1 MVQARASLNTK
12 IRKITSSKE
21 FHKNLFVFLVLLL
34 PTIGFLVFWLYIH
47 LDSFV
52 LSFRTDPDITLFDDP
67 QGVLQDFTFDNYVR
81 IFKEFFYS
89 GGTLGRATL
98 NTLIYFFSGLFIS
111 LPISILFSYFIYK
124 KIRGYKFFRVITY
137 LPTIITSTVLIALF
151 IQMFS
156 IGGPFHHLE
165 IQNGTAAAGGYKP
178 FFLRNSHIAMFTL
191 VFYAISFSFGG
202 NIVVLSGAMNSIDKQ
217 ILEAGELDGCNWVRE
232 LFSIILPT
240 IWPTISTM
248 ILLSFTG
255 MFGASGPLLAF
266 YPTLK
271 NSINV
276 DMVTTL
282 NFEMYRYVLGT
293 DLGRP
298 QDLCF
303 ASTIGMVLSLLTI
316 PIVFIV
322 KKFTMDR
329 E

>member
-1 MVQARASLNTK
+1 MVQARVSLQTK
-12 IRKITSSKE
+12 IRKVTSSKE

-34 PTIGFLVFWLYIH
+34 PTIGFLIFWFYVH

-52 LSFRTDPDITLFDDP
+52 LSFRKDPSITLFDDP
-67 QGVLQDFTFDNYVR
+67 QGVLEDFTLDNYVK
-81 IFKEFFYS
+81 IFREFFDKNGS
-89 GGTLGRATL
+89 LGRATL
-98 NTLIYFFSGLFIS
+98 NTLIYFFSGLLIS
-111 LPISILFSYFIYK
+111 LPLSILFSYFIYK

-137 LPTIITSTVLIALF
+137 LPTIITSSVLIALF

-156 IGGPFHHLE
+156 IGGPFHYIKL
-165 IQNGTAAAGGYKP
+165 QQSGGSVVGYKP
-178 FFLRNSHIAMFTL
+178 FFLQNSHIAMFTL
-191 VFYAISFSFGG
+191 VFYSISFSFGG
-202 NIVVLSGAMNSIDKQ
+202 NIVVLCGAMNSIDKQ

-266 YPTLK
+266 YPTL
-271 NSINV
+271 NNQINV
-276 DMVTTL
+276 DAVTTL
-282 NFEMYRYVLGT
+282 NFEMYRYVVGN
-293 DLGRP
+293 LGRA

-303 ASTIGMVLSLLTI
+303 ASTIGMVLSLMTI

>member
-1 MVQARASLNTK
+1 MVQARVSLRTK
-12 IRKITSSKE
+12 ARKITSDKE

-34 PTIGFLVFWLYIH
+34 PTLGFLVFWLYVR

-52 LSFRTDPDITLFDDP
+52 LSFRTDPSITLFDDP
-67 QGVLQDFTFDNYVR
+67 QAVFADFSFDNYIQVFR
-81 IFKEFFYS
+81 EFTDPNGS
-89 GGTLGRATL
+89 LWVAL
-98 NTLIYFFSGLFIS
+98 KNTLIYFFSGLLIS
-111 LPISILFSYFIYK
+111 LPISIFFSYFIYK

-137 LPTIITSTVLIALF
+137 LPTIITSSVLIALF

-156 IGGPFHHLE
+156 LGGPFHYIE
-165 IQNGTAAAGGYKP
+165 IQTGESGGIGYKP
-178 FFLRNSHIAMFTL
+178 FFLENSDIAMFTM

-202 NIVVLSGAMNSIDKQ
+202 NIVVLCGAMNSIDKQ

-255 MFGASGPLLAF
+255 ILGASGPLLAF
-266 YPTLK
+266 YPTMN
-271 NSINV
+271 NSIDVNAI
-276 DMVTTL
+276 TTL
-282 NFEMYRYVLGT
+282 NFEMYRYVVGN
-293 DLGRP
+293 LGRG

-303 ASTIGMVLSLLTI
+303 ASAIGMVLSVLTV
-316 PIVFIV
+316 PVVFIV
-322 KKFTMDR
+322 KRFTMDR

>member
-1 MVQARASLNTK
+1 MVHSRVSLETK
-12 IRKITSSKE
+12 FRKVTSSKE

-34 PTIGFLVFWLYIH
+34 PTIGFLVFWLYVH

-52 LSFRTDPDITLFDDP
+52 LSFRTNPDITIFDDP
-67 QGVLQDFTFDNYVR
+67 QGVIQDFTFDNYIKIYR
-81 IFKEFFYS
+81 ELFSENGSLWK
-89 GGTLGRATL
+89 ATI
-98 NTLIYFFSGLFIS
+98 NTLIYFFSGLVIS

-137 LPTIITSTVLIALF
+137 LPTIITSSVLIALF

-156 IGGPFHHLE
+156 IGGPFHYIE
-165 IQNGTAAAGGYKP
+165 MQQTGGNLVGYQP
-178 FFLRNSHIAMFTL
+178 FFLKNSHIAMFTL
-191 VFYAISFSFGG
+191 VFYSISFSFGG

-255 MFGASGPLLAF
+255 IFGASGPLLAF
-266 YPTLK
+266 YPTL
-271 NSINV
+271 NNQIDINA
-276 DMVTTL
+276 VTTL
-282 NFEMYRYVLGT
+282 NFEMYRYVVGN
-293 DLGRP
+293 LGRA

-303 ASTIGMVLSLLTI
+303 ASAIGMVLSLLTI

>member
-1 MVQARASLNTK
+1 MVQSRVSLQTK
-12 IRKITSSKE
+12 IRKVTSSKE
-21 FHKNLFVFLVLLL
+21 FHKNIFVFLVLLL
-34 PTIGFLVFWLYIH
+34 PTIGFLVFWLYVH

-52 LSFRTDPDITLFDDP
+52 LSFRKDPSITLFDDP
-67 QGVLQDFTFDNYVR
+67 QGVMEDFTLDNYVKV
-81 IFKEFFYS
+81 FKEFFYENGS
-89 GGTLGRATL
+89 LGRATI
-98 NTLIYFFSGLFIS
+98 NTLIYFFAGLLIS

-137 LPTIITSTVLIALF
+137 LPTIITSSVLIALF

-156 IGGPFHHLE
+156 MGGPFHYLK
-165 IQNGTAAAGGYKP
+165 IQQGEEAAIGYAP
-178 FFLRNSHIAMFTL
+178 FFLKNSHIAMFTL
-191 VFYAISFSFGG
+191 VFYSISFSFGG
-202 NIVVLSGAMNSIDKQ
+202 NIVVLNGAMNSIDKQ

-266 YPTLK
+266 YPTL
-271 NSINV
+271 NNQIDVNQ
-276 DMVTTL
+276 VTTL
-282 NFEMYRYVLGT
+282 NFEMYRYVVGN
-293 DLGRP
+293 LGRT

-303 ASTIGMVLSLLTI
+303 ASAIGMVLSLLTI

>member
-1 MVQARASLNTK
+1 MVHSRVSLETK
-12 IRKITSSKE
+12 FRKVTSSKE

-34 PTIGFLVFWLYIH
+34 PTIGFLVFWLYVH

-52 LSFRTDPDITLFDDP
+52 LSFRTNPDITIFDDP
-67 QGVLQDFTFDNYVR
+67 QGVIQDFTFDNYIKIYR
-81 IFKEFFYS
+81 ELFSENGSLWK
-89 GGTLGRATL
+89 ATI
-98 NTLIYFFSGLFIS
+98 NTLIYFFSGLVIS

-137 LPTIITSTVLIALF
+137 LPTIITSSVLIALF

-156 IGGPFHHLE
+156 IGGPFHYIE
-165 IQNGTAAAGGYKP
+165 MQKSGGNLVGYQP
-178 FFLRNSHIAMFTL
+178 FFLKNSHIAMFTL
-191 VFYAISFSFGG
+191 VFYSISFSFGG

-255 MFGASGPLLAF
+255 IFGASGPLLAF
-266 YPTLK
+266 YPTL
-271 NSINV
+271 NNQIDINA
-276 DMVTTL
+276 VTTL
-282 NFEMYRYVLGT
+282 NFEMYRYVVGN
-293 DLGRP
+293 LGRA

-303 ASTIGMVLSLLTI
+303 ASAIGMVLSVLTI

>member
-1 MVQARASLNTK
+1 MVHSRVSLETK
-12 IRKITSSKE
+12 FRKVTSSKE

-34 PTIGFLVFWLYIH
+34 PTIGFLVFWLYVH

-52 LSFRTDPDITLFDDP
+52 LSFRTNPDITIFDDP
-67 QGVLQDFTFDNYVR
+67 QGVIQDFTFDNYIKIYR
-81 IFKEFFYS
+81 ELFSENGSLWK
-89 GGTLGRATL
+89 ATI
-98 NTLIYFFSGLFIS
+98 NTLIYFFSGLVIS

-137 LPTIITSTVLIALF
+137 LPTIITSSVLIALF

-156 IGGPFHHLE
+156 IGGPFHYIE
-165 IQNGTAAAGGYKP
+165 MQQTGGNLVGYQP
-178 FFLRNSHIAMFTL
+178 FFLKNSHIAMFTL
-191 VFYAISFSFGG
+191 VFYSISFSFGG

-255 MFGASGPLLAF
+255 IFGASGPLLAF
-266 YPTLK
+266 YPTL
-271 NSINV
+271 NNQIDINA
-276 DMVTTL
+276 VTTL
-282 NFEMYRYVLGT
+282 NFEMYRYVVGN
-293 DLGRP
+293 LGRA

-303 ASTIGMVLSLLTI
+303 ASAIGMVLSVLTI

>member
-1 MVQARASLNTK
+1 MVHSRVSLETK
-12 IRKITSSKE
+12 FRKVTSSKE

-34 PTIGFLVFWLYIH
+34 PTIGFLVFWLYVH

-52 LSFRTDPDITLFDDP
+52 LSFRTNPDITIFDDP
-67 QGVLQDFTFDNYVR
+67 QGVIQDFTFDNYIKIYR
-81 IFKEFFYS
+81 ELFSENGSLWK
-89 GGTLGRATL
+89 ATI
-98 NTLIYFFSGLFIS
+98 NTLIYFFSGLVIS

-137 LPTIITSTVLIALF
+137 LPTIITSSVLIALF

-156 IGGPFHHLE
+156 IGGPFHYIE
-165 IQNGTAAAGGYKP
+165 MQQSGGNLVGYQP
-178 FFLRNSHIAMFTL
+178 FFLKNSHIAMFTL
-191 VFYAISFSFGG
+191 VFYSISFSFGG

-255 MFGASGPLLAF
+255 IFGASGPLLAF
-266 YPTLK
+266 YPTL
-271 NSINV
+271 NNQIDINA
-276 DMVTTL
+276 VTTL
-282 NFEMYRYVLGT
+282 NFEMYRYVVGN
-293 DLGRP
+293 LGRA

-303 ASTIGMVLSLLTI
+303 ASAIGMVLSLLTI